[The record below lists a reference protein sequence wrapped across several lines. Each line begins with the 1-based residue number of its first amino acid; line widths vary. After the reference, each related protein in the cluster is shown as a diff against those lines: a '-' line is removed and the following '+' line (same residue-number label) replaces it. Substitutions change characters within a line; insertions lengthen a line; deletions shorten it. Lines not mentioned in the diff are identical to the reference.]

1 MANPNPT
8 ALSEADLKLMLTAQ
22 VHMGAR
28 NLDPQMER
36 YTFKRRKDG
45 VHLINLGKTWE
56 KIVLAARVIVAIEN
70 PADVVVISARPYG
83 QRSVFKFA
91 QHTDTTYIAG
101 RYTPGTFTNQVNKK
115 FMEPRLLVVTDPRTD
130 HQPVKEASFVNIPCI
145 ALADTDSPL
154 RHVDIAIPCNNKS
167 AHSIALVYW
176 LLAREV
182 LRMRGVLPRQEAWNV
197 MVDLFMYRDPE
208 EAERAAAER
217 AEKEAAALQEPAPEQ
232 AAEKVADWQQEDLQD
247 QGQASFA
254 QGQGHGQGAPAAHL
268 QQAGWQPAAA
278 PAGWDQNTTA
288 GRR

>member
-1 MANPNPT
+1 
-8 ALSEADLKLMLTAQ
+8 MLTAQ
-22 VHMGAR
+22 VHLGAR

-83 QRSVFKFA
+83 QRAVFKFA

-101 RYTPGTFTNQVNKK
+101 RYTPGTFTNQVHKK

-154 RHVDIAIPCNNKS
+154 RHVDVAIPCNNKS
-167 AHSIALVYW
+167 ATSIALVYW

-232 AAEKVADWQQEDLQD
+232 AAEKVADWQQEENLQE

-254 QGQGHGQGAPAAHL
+254 AQGPTAQPAAHA
-268 QQAGWQPAAA
+268 QQNWQPVAA
-278 PAGWDQNTTA
+278 PAGWDQNATR
-288 GRR
+288 GR